1 MGMHAFP
8 VLYQGMTMA
17 DPTYFEDFWSKPG
30 YLGFEAPPSL
40 VRDRVRHECEV
51 AATITED
58 EAARLGLDVGTRPGQ
73 ARGGVDTAWRGT
85 GEPSPIPV
93 ALRLSSAP
101 GVTIDG
107 AELHV
112 TSGAAAGARLL
123 LLSVKDDIATFGP
136 GNATSLRQL
145 RTGDAIRVDNS
156 GFLAAQTYHRHQVPD
171 TDDYPVWKQFCH
183 ADGAPIYPQRP
194 LLLGPLFAAGAAGTV
209 QTGRF
214 TGKMIVVA
222 SLLDREALPWQ
233 ADWYR
238 TRAGEHFGEAVDE
251 HFRLWF
257 TDNAVH
263 GDDDVQEGPTHT
275 ISYVGVLHQALR
287 DVSRWV
293 EEGVAPPAST
303 SYEVSD
309 GQITAPADATVRGGI
324 QPVVSLTANGRR
336 RADVAPGDDVTL
348 YASAQVPDGT
358 GSIVT
363 MEWDFDGAGSFP
375 TTETF
380 DVADRVEVEHRH
392 SFVVPGTYFPTVRVA
407 AHRAGDSRSPY
418 ARVQNLA
425 RVRVVVTSPS

>member
-1 MGMHAFP
+1 
-8 VLYQGMTMA
+8 
-17 DPTYFEDFWSKPG
+17 
-30 YLGFEAPPSL
+30 
-40 VRDRVRHECEV
+40 
-51 AATITED
+51 
-58 EAARLGLDVGTRPGQ
+58 
-73 ARGGVDTAWRGT
+73 
-85 GEPSPIPV
+85 
-93 ALRLSSAP
+93 
-101 GVTIDG
+101 
-107 AELHV
+107 
-112 TSGAAAGARLL
+112 
-123 LLSVKDDIATFGP
+123 
-136 GNATSLRQL
+136 
-145 RTGDAIRVDNS
+145 
-156 GFLAAQTYHRHQVPD
+156 
-171 TDDYPVWKQFCH
+171 VWKQFCH